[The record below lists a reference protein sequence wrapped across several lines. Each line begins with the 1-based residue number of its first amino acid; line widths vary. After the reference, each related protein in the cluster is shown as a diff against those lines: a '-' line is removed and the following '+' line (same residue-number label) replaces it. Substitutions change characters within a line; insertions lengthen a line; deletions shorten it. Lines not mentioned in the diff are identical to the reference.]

1 MAITETGRPAT
12 AAPAAPARGFLVGGT
27 AGCGLACLVVAP
39 ITGKVPLAVAGVGL
53 LLLMGLVPAVSA
65 HLRRARTPRMPVD
78 SAPESTTVEAL
89 PDGASCGMGIL
100 GFLIGA
106 AVVVLLCRAE
116 LFANDTAHP
125 SPSSRST
132 LTVTASGASS
142 SGASS
147 SGASSSVTTVSVTT
161 VSGPEGAMLRDRE
174 IRRLAESMTAAAGTS
189 QVSELTIE
197 DGRMTMRTAAAPPPP
212 GIDLRSL
219 PYERL
224 PVLVAEARTTLGIR
238 NPVSWRIGCTQDA
251 TTKAL
256 VIRVTVSD
264 QHGAASLEADA
275 REEVTVR
282 HSR

>member
-1 MAITETGRPAT
+1 M
-12 AAPAAPARGFLVGGT
+12 
-27 AGCGLACLVVAP
+27 
-39 ITGKVPLAVAGVGL
+39 
-53 LLLMGLVPAVSA
+53 
-65 HLRRARTPRMPVD
+65 
-78 SAPESTTVEAL
+78 
-89 PDGASCGMGIL
+89 
-100 GFLIGA
+100 
-106 AVVVLLCRAE
+106 VLLCRAE
-116 LFANDTAHP
+116 LFANDTAHS

-132 LTVTASGASS
+132 LTVTA
-142 SGASS
+142 

-161 VSGPEGAMLRDRE
+161 VSGPEWAMLRDGE
-174 IRRLAESMTAAAGTS
+174 IRRLAESMTAAAGTP

-197 DGRMTMRTAAAPPPP
+197 DGRMTTRTAAAPPP

-224 PVLVAEARTTLGIR
+224 PMLVAKARTTLGIR